1 MVYVDKY
8 MCKVFKINILYS
20 LEKNDCFFLS
30 QNEYLYGEGYYN
42 VRSHVP
48 LVNNLRA

>member
-1 MVYVDKY
+1 MIV
-8 MCKVFKINILYS
+8 
-20 LEKNDCFFLS
+20 FFLS

>member
-1 MVYVDKY
+1 MIV
-8 MCKVFKINILYS
+8 
-20 LEKNDCFFLS
+20 FFLS

-48 LVNNLRA
+48 LVNNLVNNLVNSS